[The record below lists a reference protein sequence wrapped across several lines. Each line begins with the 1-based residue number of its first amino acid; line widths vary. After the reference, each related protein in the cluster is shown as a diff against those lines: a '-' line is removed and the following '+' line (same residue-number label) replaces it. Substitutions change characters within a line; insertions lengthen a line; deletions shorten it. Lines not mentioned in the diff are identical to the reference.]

1 MDSRVT
7 IANNTELHA
16 WKLLKVDRKCS
27 VTTTNKK
34 NHVR

>member
-7 IANNTELHA
+7 IANNTELHT

-27 VTTTNKK
+27 VRTTNKS